1 MHLTK
6 RLYTST
12 ILISTIVAV
21 LFWTDYVW
29 FSLLVALFV
38 VLAQFEFFTL
48 LRNAKVPCFR
58 FFGVAM
64 AAVLPIV
71 VYLEQGSTRSG
82 EVLFLILG
90 CFSLF
95 VLQFTRKSNSEA
107 LVGIALTL
115 FGILYVGWFLSF
127 LIKLRFVYEGA
138 YWVAYILA
146 VTKSGDVGAY
156 LIGSLFG
163 KHPLIPHVSPKKS
176 VEGMFGGIVFS
187 AIVSCCTQP
196 YLPKHWSIAHLLIL
210 GIMISIVGQI
220 GDLSESLIKRSCQAK
235 DSGHSLPGMGGVLDA
250 VDSVLF
256 TVPLFYFHL
265 VGMNLS

>member
-1 MHLTK
+1 M
-6 RLYTST
+6 RLIERILTST
-12 ILISTIVAV
+12 VLIGVIVAV
-21 LFWTDYVW
+21 LFWTDYLW
-29 FSLLVALFV
+29 FSLLTALFV

-48 LRNAKVPCFR
+48 LRDAKVPCFR

-64 AAVLPIV
+64 AAVMPAV

-95 VLQFTRKSNSEA
+95 VLQFTRKNNSEA

-115 FGILYVGWFLSF
+115 FGILYVGWFMSF

-146 VTKSGDVGAY
+146 VTKSCDVGAY
-156 LIGSLFG
+156 LVGSLFG
-163 KHPLIPHVSPKKS
+163 KHTLIPHVSPKKS
-176 VEGMFGGIVFS
+176 VEGMFGGLVFS
-187 AIVSCCTQP
+187 AIVSCCLQP
-196 YLPKHWSIAHLLIL
+196 YLPKHWSIPHLLIL
-210 GIMISIVGQI
+210 GIMIGIVGQI
-220 GDLSESLIKRSCQAK
+220 GDLSESLIKRFCQAK
-235 DSGHSLPGMGGVLDA
+235 DSGKSLPGMGGVLDA

-256 TVPLFYFHL
+256 TVPIFYFHL